1 MAVEAKTIKDRF
13 TQLESDRGSYSAHLD
28 ELIDNIM
35 PFRQNY
41 NKRETGVKKME
52 KILDSTGVHGLLL
65 FAAGIMGKMTNSAS
79 DWFDVTTEIE
89 ELSEIGI
96 VKLWLNGLKKEH
108 INLFNKSNFYSQLH
122 ECYLDIGGM
131 GMGPFSCLEHPRT
144 LCYFKAISPIEAYI
158 STNQYG
164 DVDTVY
170 RLFTMT
176 ARQMMQQWGEAKLSD
191 PVKVA
196 AKDKPFTLY
205 EIIHG
210 VYPRTDRLAG
220 KEDKANKKIASCY
233 IERNSVTLLSESGF
247 DEMPI
252 MVPRFFV
259 ASGEAYGRGPGMLAL
274 PDVKMLNRME
284 SDILKA
290 GQKKLSPP
298 LLVPDDGFMGPL
310 KLIPNGLN
318 FFRSDSRTTMQD
330 NIGAFPVPDDLG
342 YAEEKLKQKRDQI
355 RSIFYNDMLQTF
367 HDSQMTATEV
377 LKLAEERLQLLGP
390 FQGRMNS
397 ELYNPIFDRTFG
409 IMLRNGAL
417 PAPPKILMG
426 QSLKINYINPL
437 SKVQRTT
444 EADGIARTFVF
455 ITPLIQAGMR
465 EVMDNIDV
473 DGAVRDFAEIS
484 GFPSKRINTA
494 EMIDKTRQVRAQQ
507 EEQAKKEAQVAQIAD
522 MATKAVPA
530 LSKGAEPNSLMRAL
544 MGDGGQD
551 QEQQRPAQ

>member
-1 MAVEAKTIKDRF
+1 MATEAKTIKDKF
-13 TQLESDRGSYSAHLD
+13 SQLESDRGTYSAHLD
-28 ELIDNIM
+28 ELVDNLM

-41 NKRETGVKKME
+41 NRRETGAKKLE

-65 FAAGIMGKMTNSAS
+65 FAAGIMGKMTNAGS
-79 DWFDVTTEIE
+79 DWFDITTEID
-89 ELSEIGI
+89 ELSAINE
-96 VKLWLNGLKKEH
+96 VKLWLDKLKRAY
-108 INLFNKSNFYSQLH
+108 INIFNKSNFYAQLH
-122 ECYLDIGGM
+122 ECYIDIGGF

-144 LCYFKAISPIEAYI
+144 LCYFKAISPIETYI
-158 STNQYG
+158 SDNRYG
-164 DVDTVY
+164 EVDTVY

-176 ARQMMQQWGEAKLSD
+176 ARQMVQQWGEAKLSD
-191 PVKVA
+191 SVQVA
-196 AKDKPFTLY
+196 AKDKPFTTF

-210 VYPRTDRLAG
+210 IYPRNDRQPG
-220 KEDKANKKIASCY
+220 KEDKVNKPIASCY

-247 DEMPI
+247 EDMPI
-252 MVPRFFV
+252 MIPRFFI
-259 ASGEAYGRGPGMLAL
+259 ASGEVYGRGPGMLAL

-318 FFRSDSRTTMQD
+318 FFRSDRRSTMQD

-367 HDSQMTATEV
+367 HDAQMTATEV

-397 ELYNPIFDRTFG
+397 ELYNPTFDRIFG
-409 IMLRNGAL
+409 IMLRNGAM
-417 PAPPKILMG
+417 PAPPEIMMG

-444 EADGIARTFVF
+444 EADGIARTFAF
-455 ITPLIQAGMR
+455 LAPLHQAGLP
-465 EVMDNIDV
+465 VMDNLDI
-473 DGAVRDFAEIS
+473 DGAIRDFAEIS
-484 GFPSKRINTA
+484 GFPSKRINSTDIIEQTRKARA
-494 EMIDKTRQVRAQQ
+494 EQQAVEAKAAQ
-507 EEQAKKEAQVAQIAD
+507 AAQIAEI
-522 MATKAVPA
+522 ATKAVPA
-530 LSKGAEPNSLMRAL
+530 LSKGAEPNSLMSAL
-544 MGDGGQD
+544 MGAGG
-551 QEQQRPAQ
+551 EESGGLAQ

>member
-551 QEQQRPAQ
+551 QGQQRPAQ